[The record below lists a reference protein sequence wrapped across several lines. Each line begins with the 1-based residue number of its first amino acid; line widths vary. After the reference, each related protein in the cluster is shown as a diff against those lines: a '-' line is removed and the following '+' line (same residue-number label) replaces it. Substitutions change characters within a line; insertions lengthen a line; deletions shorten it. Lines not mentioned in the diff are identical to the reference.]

1 MGQGKSKI
9 SLEEQMK
16 INQRAIKS
24 AIRELDREKRQLENA
39 ERKLIA
45 DIKVNAKKGQMQS
58 VKIMAKDL
66 VRTRKYQ
73 SKFLE
78 MRAQLQGVSLQL
90 QTMKSTEAMCR
101 AMQGCTRVMQT
112 MNKKMDMPAINKI
125 MQDFMRENQHMQMTE
140 EMMGE
145 AVDEAMDDDEDE
157 QETLVSQVLDEIG
170 IEMGANLGA
179 TAAGAVPAASVS
191 ASATVNANGET
202 GAANAEEED
211 LESRLNALK
220 R

>member
-1 MGQGKSKI
+1 
-9 SLEEQMK
+9 MK
-16 INQRAIKS
+16 INKRMISK
-24 AIRELDREKRQLENA
+24 AIRELDREKRQLEMN
-39 ERKLIA
+39 EKKLIS
-45 DIKVNAKKGQMQS
+45 DIKTMAKKGQMNS

-78 MRAQLQGVSLQL
+78 MKAHLQGVSLQL

-101 AMQGCTRVMQT
+101 AMKGVTKVMVN
-112 MNKKMDMPAINKI
+112 MNNKI
-125 MQDFMRENQHMQMTE
+125 KMPQMNQIMQEFMKENQQMEMTQ

-145 AVDEAMDDDEDE
+145 AMEEAMEDDEADEE
-157 QETLVSQVLDEIG
+157 QIVAQVLDEIG
-170 IEMGANLGA
+170 VELSETLGA
-179 TAAGAVPAASVS
+179 APTGAVSAPAAK
-191 ASATVNANGET
+191 
-202 GAANAEEED
+202 AAEVAGVPEEED